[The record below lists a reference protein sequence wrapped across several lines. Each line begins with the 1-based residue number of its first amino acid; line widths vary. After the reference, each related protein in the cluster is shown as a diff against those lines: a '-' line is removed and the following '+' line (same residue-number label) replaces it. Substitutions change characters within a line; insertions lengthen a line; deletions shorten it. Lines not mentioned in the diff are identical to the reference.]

1 VNAPT
6 DRGLQ
11 PERTALAH
19 ARTVLAL
26 VAVAMLVVRQAD
38 GGTERLVVVL
48 LAAAAVVLATTSSL
62 IRQRELRVTRT
73 GHASSVA
80 VLGALALAVALLQL
94 LAVVVVL

>member
-1 VNAPT
+1 VSEPT

-38 GGTERLVVVL
+38 GGTERIVVVVV
-48 LAAAAVVLATTSSL
+48 AAVAVVTATATSL
-62 IRQRELRVTRT
+62 VRQRELRTT
-73 GHASSVA
+73 GTVRASSPLE
-80 VLGALALAVALLQL
+80 LGAIALAVAALQGLALL
-94 LAVVVVL
+94 VVL